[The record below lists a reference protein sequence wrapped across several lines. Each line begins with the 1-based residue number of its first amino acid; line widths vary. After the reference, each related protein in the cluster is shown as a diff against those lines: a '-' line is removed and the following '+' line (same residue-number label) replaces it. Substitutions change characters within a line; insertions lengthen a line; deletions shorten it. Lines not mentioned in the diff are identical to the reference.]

1 MVMLAHIVSQ
11 NSGCMWIILDYDVA
25 LASHL
30 LTINLALPVRNLL
43 LIFAPPSRQLAGTYV
58 NVLQRLE
65 LPTMHSA

>member
-1 MVMLAHIVSQ
+1 
-11 NSGCMWIILDYDVA
+11 VA

-30 LTINLALPVRNLL
+30 LTIDLALLVQKLL
-43 LIFAPPSRQLAGTYV
+43 LIFALPSGQLAGTYV